1 MSRKV
6 LLISTM
12 RDGKACAVAMAEQL
26 DVPVEFAAGRR
37 EGLSA
42 LRREDYSVVVIEESL
57 AEADPDWADLA
68 WQQAGT
74 AVPMEVNF
82 AISARTRLVREVRG
96 ALARRQ
102 HETDMARRE
111 AAAAI
116 GSELKGS
123 VTGLLLQT
131 QLTLREPGVPP
142 MLAPKLQHLVELA
155 TEIRERLR
163 GNA

>member
-1 MSRKV
+1 MQGNV

-12 RDGKACAVAMAEQL
+12 RDLK
-26 DVPVEFAAGRR
+26 AGRR
-37 EGLSA
+37 EGLVA
-42 LRREDYSVVVIEESL
+42 LRRENYSVVVIEESL

-74 AVPMEVNF
+74 AVPMEVNL
-82 AISARTRLVREVRG
+82 AISARERLIREVRG

-102 HETDMARRE
+102 QEKEQARRE

-123 VTGLLLQT
+123 VTGLLLQAE
-131 QLTLREPGVPP
+131 LTLREPNVPP
-142 MLAPKLQHLVELA
+142 PLAPKLQHILELA

-163 GNA
+163 GAV